1 MKQTPR
7 VVTTLHPLTKGG
19 FQMKRAIAVLA
30 MMSMTMMASGAAYAQ
45 APAGYE
51 TEPGLNAKDLA
62 VPELLQGPHFTVD
75 PKVPVRGFLE
85 RFTIRSP
92 YGTFEAHGLHM
103 LPIRVNEVEALAKL
117 DDLSKTKQFAE
128 AAGKAIARPVTSTF
142 NMIVHPVD
150 TITGFPDGVA
160 RLFGRIKLGT
170 ERVYEAATA
179 PGQSGGERAEE
190 ASKRVGMATVTAL
203 GFQKERRDLA
213 KSLGVDPYT
222 TNPVLSEKLT
232 DAAWVAFS
240 GRFIIQTATSIL
252 VPYSMAMSAVTI
264 TNSTVYETPAADLV
278 NNATVIFGE
287 TGATNAQVQAVVQN
301 PQYSLSV
308 LTALAMGIQRLRG
321 VPGRDAIVIF
331 AAAARTQDETRFVA
345 GAVNMLARYH
355 ESVAPIAQVSAPGPI
370 LGRTASGA
378 LIVPMP
384 VDYIAWTERV
394 ARFPQRQDIQ
404 APEHVGFISGRLS
417 PLAGKEFTKLG
428 WKMFESFTIAAER

>member
-1 MKQTPR
+1 MRT
-7 VVTTLHPLTKGG
+7 VMAAL
-19 FQMKRAIAVLA
+19 IATA
-30 MMSMTMMASGAAYAQ
+30 MLLLSGAAARAQ
-45 APAGYE
+45 APTGYE
-51 TEPGLNAKDLA
+51 QEPVFNAKDLA
-62 VPELLQGPHFTVD
+62 VPELLKGPHFTVD

-103 LPIRVNEVEALAKL
+103 LPIRVNEVEAIAKL
-117 DDLSKTKQFAE
+117 DELSKTKEFAE
-128 AAGKAIARPVTSTF
+128 AAGKAIARPVTSTV
-142 NMIVHPVD
+142 NMLVHPVE
-150 TITGFPDGVA
+150 TISGFPDGVA

-190 ASKRVGMATVTAL
+190 ASKRVGMATITAL

-213 KSLGVDPYT
+213 RSLGVDPYT
-222 TNPVLSEKLT
+222 TNLVLSEKLT

-264 TNSTVYETPAADLV
+264 TNSTIYETPAGDLV

-287 TGATNAQVQAVVQN
+287 TGASNAQVQAVVQN

-308 LTALAMGIQRLRG
+308 LTSLAMGIQRLQG
-321 VPGRDAIVIF
+321 VAGRDAIVIF

-355 ESVAPIAQVSAPGPI
+355 EAVTPIAQVSAPGPI
-370 LGRTASGA
+370 LGTTASGA

-384 VDYIAWTERV
+384 VDYISWTERV
-394 ARFPQRQDIQ
+394 AGFPKRSDIRA
-404 APEHVGFISGRLS
+404 APEHVGFVSGRLS
-417 PLAGKEFTKLG
+417 PLASKEFAKRD
-428 WKMFESFTIAAER
+428 WKMFESYTIAAEQ

>member
-1 MKQTPR
+1 MKATI
-7 VVTTLHPLTKGG
+7 T
-19 FQMKRAIAVLA
+19 VLA
-30 MMSMTMMASGAAYAQ
+30 ILVSMVTGSAVTHAQ
-45 APAGYE
+45 APPAGYE
-51 TEPGLNAKDLA
+51 TEPVLNAKDLA
-62 VPELLQGPHFTVD
+62 VPELLKGPHFTVD

-103 LPIRVNEVEALAKL
+103 LPIRVNEVEAIAKL
-117 DDLSKTKQFAE
+117 DELSKTKEFAE
-128 AAGKAIARPVTSTF
+128 AAGKAIARPVTSTV
-142 NMIVHPVD
+142 NMLVHPVE
-150 TITGFPDGVA
+150 TISGFPDGVA

-190 ASKRVGMATVTAL
+190 ASKRVGMATITAL

-213 KSLGVDPYT
+213 RSLGVDPYT

-264 TNSTVYETPAADLV
+264 TNSTVYETPAGDLV

-287 TGATNAQVQAVVQN
+287 TGASGAQVQAVVQN

-308 LTALAMGIQRLRG
+308 LTALAMGVQRLQG

-331 AAAARTQDETRFVA
+331 AAAARTQDECRFVA

-355 ESVAPIAQVSAPGPI
+355 EAVAPIAQVSAPGPI
-370 LGRTASGA
+370 LGTTASGA
-378 LIVPMP
+378 LVVPMP
-384 VDYIAWTERV
+384 VDYISWTERV
-394 ARFPQRQDIQ
+394 AGFPKRSDIR
-404 APEHVGFISGRLS
+404 AASEHVGFVSGRLS
-417 PLAGKEFTKLG
+417 PLASKEFTKRD
-428 WKMFESFTIAAER
+428 WKMFESYTIAAEQ

>member
-1 MKQTPR
+1 MKT
-7 VVTTLHPLTKGG
+7 
-19 FQMKRAIAVLA
+19 AITVLA
-30 MMSMTMMASGAAYAQ
+30 LVASMATGSAAALAQ

-51 TEPGLNAKDLA
+51 QEPVLNAKDLA
-62 VPELLQGPHFTVD
+62 VPELLEGPHFTVD

-103 LPIRVNEVEALAKL
+103 LPIRVNEVEAIAKL
-117 DDLSKTKQFAE
+117 DELSKTKEFAE
-128 AAGKAIARPVTSTF
+128 AAGKAIARPVTSTV
-142 NMIVHPVD
+142 NMLVHPVE
-150 TITGFPDGVA
+150 TISGFPDGVA

-190 ASKRVGMATVTAL
+190 ASKRVGMATITAL

-252 VPYSMAMSAVTI
+252 VPYSMAVSAVTI
-264 TNSTVYETPAADLV
+264 TNSTVYETPAGDLV

-287 TGATNAQVQAVVQN
+287 TGASGAQVQAVVQN

-308 LTALAMGIQRLRG
+308 LTALAMGIQRLQG

-331 AAAARTQDETRFVA
+331 AAAARTQDECRFVA

-355 ESVAPIAQVSAPGPI
+355 EAVAPIAQVSAPGPI

-378 LIVPMP
+378 LVVPMP
-384 VDYIAWTERV
+384 VDYISWTERV
-394 ARFPQRQDIQ
+394 AGFPKRSDIR
-404 APEHVGFISGRLS
+404 AASEHVGFVSGRLS
-417 PLAGKEFTKLG
+417 PLASKEFTKRN
-428 WKMFESFTIAAER
+428 WNMFESYTIAAEQ